1 MSYSP
6 LAIKRSYVLGDI
18 YKQCEPIESIPV
30 YMNSE
35 TGELLGYVDESLG
48 HYADAFTFHLS
59 ETLCKQ
65 LSSSHFDYAFGFEYL
80 EKTDQSVGR
89 KRIKLTHISLVGKK
103 PLFNKK
109 TVAVAESET
118 VESKV

>member
-6 LAIKRSYVLGDI
+6 LAIKRSYVLGEI
-18 YKQCEPIESIPV
+18 YKQCDPIESIPV
-30 YMNSE
+30 YMNDQ

-65 LSSSHFDYAFGFEYL
+65 LSSSHFDYAFGFEYA
-80 EKTDQSVGR
+80 EKTDQSIGK
-89 KRIKLTHISLVGKK
+89 KRIKLNHISLVGKK
-103 PLFNKK
+103 PLFVKK
-109 TVAVAESET
+109 NAVQAAIS
-118 VESKV
+118 VSD